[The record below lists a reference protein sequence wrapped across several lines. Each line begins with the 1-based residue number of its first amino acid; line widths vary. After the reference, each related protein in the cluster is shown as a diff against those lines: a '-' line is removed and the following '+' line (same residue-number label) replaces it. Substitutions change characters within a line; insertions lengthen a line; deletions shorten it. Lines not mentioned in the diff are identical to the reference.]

1 MRRAPPVLLV
11 LLVIRGFL
19 SPPDLRAQ
27 DPVELPVVARQATGF
42 RLEQNDPNPFTRGTY
57 IPFTLEESL
66 FRDGRPHLVTIQI
79 FNVLNQLVAVPRAP
93 DHPRGK
99 NLPVQQ
105 LAYTEPGRKLAFWD
119 GTDTRG
125 RRVTPGV
132 YYCQLVVDRQQP
144 KMVKMIVTSER
155 RRSRIQI
162 PWFGR
167 DRGRPE

>member
-11 LLVIRGFL
+11 LLVIYGFL
-19 SPPDLRAQ
+19 SPPTLRAQ

-42 RLEQNDPNPFTRGTY
+42 RLEQNDPNPLTRDTY

-66 FRDGRPHLVTIQI
+66 FRDGRPPLVTIQI
-79 FNVLNQLVAVPRAP
+79 FNVLNKLVAVPRAP

-105 LAYTEPGRKLAFWD
+105 LAYTEAGRKLAYWD

-144 KMVKMIVTSER
+144 KMVKMIVTSPR

-167 DRGRPE
+167 ERSRPE